1 MGRVTDV
8 LSRKGCEV
16 HTLDREATVFDAL
29 RQMVSRNVGALVIT
43 EAGSPVGI
51 FTERDF
57 LRRIALQNRDPRTTQ
72 LWEVMT
78 ERLIC
83 IEPDRPVEE
92 CMSIMTQER
101 VRHLPVLE
109 RGELAGLVSIGDLV
123 RHLSDERHV
132 EVRYLTDYIAG
143 RYPG

>member
-1 MGRVTDV
+1 MTPCRAAAGPDPAPRPRHQEAGMGRVTDV

-78 ERLIC
+78 ERLI
-83 IEPDRPVEE
+83 
-92 CMSIMTQER
+92 
-101 VRHLPVLE
+101 
-109 RGELAGLVSIGDLV
+109 
-123 RHLSDERHV
+123 
-132 EVRYLTDYIAG
+132 
-143 RYPG
+143 